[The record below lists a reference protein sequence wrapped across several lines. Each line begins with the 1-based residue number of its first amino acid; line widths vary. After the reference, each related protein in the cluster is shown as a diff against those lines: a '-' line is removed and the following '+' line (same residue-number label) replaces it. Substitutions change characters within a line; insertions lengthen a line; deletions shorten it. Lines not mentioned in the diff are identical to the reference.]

1 MKVQGFFKTQNK
13 MAQSHLITS
22 HQDETVLGHER
33 MIKAHV
39 F

>member
-13 MAQSHLITS
+13 MAQPHLITS
-22 HQDETVLGHER
+22 QDETVLGHQR